1 MTNQDTLVCKPTKW
15 FFWRAFCML
24 LMFVVFIV
32 LFLQDGF
39 TGYRQKNLQ
48 FYIYENFKTAGIDFE
63 KMQEETGFS
72 EEGWREYATSM
83 RCEFP
88 QDADSILPKDTDLEM
103 MWPSSLVDNF
113 EMLSAKGGQNAA
125 IKLWEE
131 YAAERKWDA
140 TPIDHPMNAGKIREQ
155 FYAAGVTGVLALIT
169 LYILVR
175 TFRRSI
181 KADSEALYTQDGKC
195 IPYTEMVRID
205 KRNWD
210 TKGMALIYY
219 NDGDVE
225 KKAKLDGMVYGQF
238 KEEDGAP
245 AERLFRHILEH
256 FKGEII
262 EYIEEDDDAEDE
274 EKKAVETPPQG
285 SEAN

>member
-1 MTNQDTLVCKPTKW
+1 
-15 FFWRAFCML
+15 ML

-48 FYIYENFKTAGIDFE
+48 YYIYENFKNAGINFE
-63 KMQEETGFS
+63 EMQEEGGFS
-72 EEGWREYATSM
+72 ELAWREHVASM
-83 RCEFP
+83 RCDFP
-88 QDADSILPKDTDLEM
+88 EDANSILPKDTDLDM
-103 MWPSSLVDNF
+103 MWPSSLADNF
-113 EMLSAKGGQNAA
+113 EMFSDKGGQNAA

-155 FYAAGVTGVLALIT
+155 FYAAGVTGFLALIT

-175 TFRRSI
+175 TFRRNI
-181 KADSEALYTQDGKC
+181 KADSEALYTQDGRR
-195 IPYTEMVRID
+195 IPYSEMVRID

-210 TKGMALIYY
+210 TKGLALIYY

-262 EYIEEDDDAEDE
+262 EYIEENDEAENE
-274 EKKAVETPPQG
+274 EENAAEATPQE
-285 SEAN
+285 SKSD